1 MYHDF
6 LFIDAEEDSKPPQKM
21 LAFFKAAYDMFDA
34 DFYVKADDAIYL
46 RPDRLAALL
55 AKDRPHHQ
63 TYIGCMK
70 KGPVVNDPNMK
81 WYESSWELL
90 GNEYFSHASGLLYA
104 LSSEV
109 VGSLASANNDSLRM
123 FDYEDVTLGSWMLA
137 MNVKHE
143 DNRAM
148 CDPHCTPTSI
158 AVWDSKKCS
167 SSCNPAEIVK
177 ELHNTTVCSKSPTL
191 PPEVEDE

>member
-1 MYHDF
+1 
-6 LFIDAEEDSKPPQKM
+6 
-21 LAFFKAAYDMFDA
+21 LAFFKAAYDMFEA

-46 RPDRLAALL
+46 RPGKVCDLM
-55 AKDRPHHQ
+55 
-63 TYIGCMK
+63 YK
-70 KGPVVNDPNMK
+70 KMVYK
-81 WYESSWELL
+81 SSWELL

-109 VGSLASANNDSLRM
+109 VGSLAATNNDLRM
-123 FDYEDVTLGSWMLA
+123 FDYEDVTVGSWMLA

-148 CDPHCTPTSI
+148 CDSACTPTSI

-167 SSCNPAEIVK
+167 SMLANCVF
-177 ELHNTTVCSKSPTL
+177 
-191 PPEVEDE
+191 

>member
-1 MYHDF
+1 
-6 LFIDAEEDSKPPQKM
+6 M
-21 LAFFKAAYDMFDA
+21 LAFFKAAYDMFEA

-46 RPDRLAALL
+46 RP
-55 AKDRPHHQ
+55 
-63 TYIGCMK
+63 
-70 KGPVVNDPNMK
+70 
-81 WYESSWELL
+81 

-109 VGSLASANNDSLRM
+109 VGSLAATNNDSLRM
-123 FDYEDVTLGSWMLA
+123 FDYEDVTVGSWMLA

-148 CDPHCTPTSI
+148 CDSACTPTSI

-167 SSCNPAEIVK
+167 SMLANCVF
-177 ELHNTTVCSKSPTL
+177 
-191 PPEVEDE
+191 